1 MFLIN
6 KTQAVNPGL
15 NIAKYRLENV
25 EWTVMYAHSMNC
37 DLT

>member
-15 NIAKYRLENV
+15 NIAKYGLENA
-25 EWTVMYAHSMNC
+25 EWTVMYAHSMTC

>member
-6 KTQAVNPGL
+6 KTQAVNPGR
-15 NIAKYRLENV
+15 NIAKYGLENA
-25 EWTVMYAHSMNC
+25 EWRVMYAHRITC